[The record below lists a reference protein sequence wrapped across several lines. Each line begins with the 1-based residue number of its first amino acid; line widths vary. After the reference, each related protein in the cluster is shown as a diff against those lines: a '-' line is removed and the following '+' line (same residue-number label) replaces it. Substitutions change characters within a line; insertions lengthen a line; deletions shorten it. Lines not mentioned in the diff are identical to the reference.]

1 MDDDLPLLGLS
12 LSCLSIRSGFVSS
25 LLLYV
30 VVGKRVKARKERI
43 AVGSRMIASFDDCR
57 LRRVVPFVRDGMIK
71 LERGLSK
78 DRVCLTSVL
87 SGRDFLW
94 SGNICRLL
102 LTSTDEYVKLFG
114 DVVRD

>member
-1 MDDDLPLLGLS
+1 M
-12 LSCLSIRSGFVSS
+12 RSGFVSS

-87 SGRDFLW
+87 PGRDFLW
-94 SGNICRLL
+94 SSDICRLL
-102 LTSTDEYVKLFG
+102 LTSTDEYVKLFDH
-114 DVVRD
+114 DVVPD